1 MNRRNV
7 HGASFDPDTLAIL
20 PMHLPD
26 FELLAFIGRGGY
38 GDVWLARDAAGRHW
52 AVKIVYRSSFD
63 DDRPYEREYKGIL
76 RFFPVSAQSES
87 QLRVM
92 HVGRRDADGC
102 FYYIMELADDA
113 SGAEQVRSDSYLPHT
128 LRSELK
134 CRRRIPASEV
144 AGLAWGLTSALE
156 NLHANGLVHR
166 DIKPGNIIFVGGRPK
181 LADVGLVTDA
191 DLTRTYAGTEGY
203 IPPEGPGTYRADIY
217 SLGMTLYEACTGCD
231 RRQFPALPE
240 NVAELP
246 DHGELLRLIRVI
258 NRACQPDRRKRYQS
272 AGDMRRDLERLLRG
286 GAAET
291 GNVLW

>member
-1 MNRRNV
+1 MC
-7 HGASFDPDTLAIL
+7 G
-20 PMHLPD
+20 
-26 FELLAFIGRGGY
+26 
-38 GDVWLARDAAGRHW
+38 WARDAAGRHW

-144 AGLAWGLTSALE
+144 AGTGVGVDL
-156 NLHANGLVHR
+156 R
-166 DIKPGNIIFVGGRPK
+166 PGEFARERSGPPGYQ
-181 LADVGLVTDA
+181 
-191 DLTRTYAGTEGY
+191 TREHY
-203 IPPEGPGTYRADIY
+203 
-217 SLGMTLYEACTGCD
+217 
-231 RRQFPALPE
+231 
-240 NVAELP
+240 
-246 DHGELLRLIRVI
+246 
-258 NRACQPDRRKRYQS
+258 
-272 AGDMRRDLERLLRG
+272 LRG
-286 GAAET
+286 RTSKTRRRRSGDGRGPYPDLRRNGGLHST
-291 GNVLW
+291 GRSGDLSCRHLQFGDDAVRSMHGV